1 MKNSLLAGVL
11 AVAALSSAS
20 VFAQA
25 ADTSLSRAQ
34 VKAELVAANKN
45 GQLDVVRSESYPQ
58 LLPYQSAQRVGVQ
71 SDSNSAMTQAN
82 ASRVRT
88 Q

>member
-1 MKNSLLAGVL
+1 MKNSLLAGVF

-58 LLPYQSAQRVGVQ
+58 LLPYQSAQRVGAL

-82 ASRVRT
+82 ASRART

>member
-1 MKNSLLAGVL
+1 MKNSLLAGVF

-45 GQLDVVRSESYPQ
+45 SQLDVVRSESYPQ
-58 LLPYQSAQRVGVQ
+58 LLPYQSVQRVGVPL
-71 SDSNSAMTQAN
+71 DSNSAMTQAN